1 MATTMDGTIC
11 ISGKIM
17 PTLAENG
24 LTVTKEKIWSAN
36 TNRTATGHMVG
47 DIIAIKYKLQ
57 CKWNHVTMEQVAAID
72 SAVSGAAFFTVTFTD
87 PATNQRK
94 TLHMYAGTPSYP
106 VFQYKDGVPVCA
118 SVSVD
123 FIEQ

>member
-11 ISGKIM
+11 ISGKTM

-57 CKWNHVTMEQVAAID
+57 CKWNHLMMEQVAAID

-87 PATNQRK
+87 PATNQPTENIAYVRRH
-94 TLHMYAGTPSYP
+94 TVLSGISIQRRCAGLCQCFRRLH
-106 VFQYKDGVPVCA
+106 
-118 SVSVD
+118 
-123 FIEQ
+123 

>member
-36 TNRTATGHMVG
+36 TNRTATGYMVG

-57 CKWNHVTMEQVAAID
+57 CKWNHLTMEQVAAID

-87 PATNQRK
+87 PATNGKHCICTQAHRLIRYFNTK
-94 TLHMYAGTPSYP
+94 TVCRFVP
-106 VFQYKDGVPVCA
+106 VFP
-118 SVSVD
+118 
-123 FIEQ
+123 